1 MPRLQ
6 DAIKEI
12 KQSVVAI
19 GFTFPGATEMNVENI
34 SGSGFIIS
42 EKGYVCTCA
51 HVVSGKQ
58 GQLRVS
64 VIGKGEYPHAPSQVI
79 LVDNERDIAIIKLP
93 PPPPEKSEEIKFI
106 PVKLGNSLSIEEG
119 KEVAFCGF
127 PFGGGTGGGFTAST
141 TKGIVS
147 AIRPKEIDGEIVQH
161 FQLDAM
167 TMEGNSGAPL
177 FDIET
182 GEIIGIINARFDP
195 LMLGNIP
202 QIVVG
207 GRPLGFP
214 TNIGFA
220 MPINLVK
227 PIIRAILEKTTD
239 R

>member
-1 MPRLQ
+1 MFKLSSI
-6 DAIKEI
+6 IKEI

-19 GFTFPGATEMNVENI
+19 GFTFPGAEAMNVENI
-34 SGSGFIIS
+34 SGSGFVIS

-51 HVVSGKQ
+51 HVVTGKQ

-64 VIGKGEYPHAPSQVI
+64 VIGKGEYPHAPSQVV

-93 PPPPEKSEEIKFI
+93 PPPPEKSNEIKFI
-106 PVKLGNSLSIEEG
+106 PLKLGDSLLVEEG
-119 KEVAFCGF
+119 KDVAFCGF
-127 PFGGGTGGGFTAST
+127 PFGGGTGGGFAAST
-141 TKGIVS
+141 TKGIIS
-147 AIRPKEIDGEIVQH
+147 AIRPREIDGETVQH

-177 FDIET
+177 FDTET
-182 GEIIGIINARFDP
+182 GEVIGIINARFDP

-227 PIIRAILEKTTD
+227 PIIRAVLEKSTD
-239 R
+239 K